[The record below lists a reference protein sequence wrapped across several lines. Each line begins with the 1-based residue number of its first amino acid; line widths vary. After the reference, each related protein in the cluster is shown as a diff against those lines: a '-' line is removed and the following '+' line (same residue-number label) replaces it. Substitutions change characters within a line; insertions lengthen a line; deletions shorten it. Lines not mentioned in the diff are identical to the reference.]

1 MPRKAIEITLTTEQ
15 KQQLEKIVR
24 SHSAERRQVE
34 RAQII
39 LECGTGKQ
47 NQEIAERLE
56 TSVLRIGKWRRRF
69 AEKGLAGLEGIVRR
83 WQKH

>member
-24 SHSAERRQVE
+24 SHSAECRLVE

-39 LECGTGKQ
+39 LECATGKQ
-47 NQEIAERLE
+47 NQEVAATLACSIPRV
-56 TSVLRIGKWRRRF
+56 SKWRRRF
-69 AEKGLAGLEGIVRR
+69 TEKGLAG
-83 WQKH
+83 

>member
-1 MPRKAIEITLTTEQ
+1 MPRKAIEITLTAEQ

-39 LECGTGKQ
+39 LECATGKQ
-47 NQEIAERLE
+47 NGEIGN
-56 TSVLRIGKWRRRF
+56 LRP
-69 AEKGLAGLEGIVRR
+69 AN
-83 WQKH
+83 WQMAKAVC